1 MTGTYAHKLVGEPLE
16 FGAVNGGEPF
26 PVVLARLDVY
36 RPAGGEALPAVHALL
51 DVDYET
57 YVRMDEAGAFGFSLF
72 SVDPATANAQFTHAR
87 DLELTLRA
95 DGALLPGNAA
105 SMSDGALLDAM
116 LAGLTD
122 DPDRFLDP
130 NAWQWLS
137 VLQAATPG
145 GPALSGIRSKFPPR

>member
-36 RPAGGEALPAVHALL
+36 RPADRKALPAVHALL

-72 SVDPATANAQFTHAR
+72 SVDPATANARFTGAR

-95 DGALLPGNAA
+95 DAELLPADVA
-105 SMSDGALLDAM
+105 SMGDGVLLEAM
-116 LAGLTD
+116 LAGMTED
-122 DPDRFLDP
+122 SDRFLDP

-137 VLQAATPG
+137 VLQSATPG
-145 GPALSGIRSKFPPR
+145 GPALSGIRSKFRPR

>member
-36 RPAGGEALPAVHALL
+36 RPAGGGSVPVVHALL

-72 SVDPATANAQFTHAR
+72 SVDPTTANAQFTNAR

-95 DGALLPGNAA
+95 DAALLPEDAA
-105 SMSDGALLDAM
+105 GTTDGDLLDAM
-116 LAGLTD
+116 LVGMTD

-137 VLQAATPG
+137 VLQSATPG